1 VPPNEGDLDEEEEN
15 ELRDRIDISMNLAE
29 ELHEVLIPDALAYYL
44 DLNDDIFD
52 GCGGCE
58 DEHC

>member
-1 VPPNEGDLDEEEEN
+1 
-15 ELRDRIDISMNLAE
+15 MNLAE
-29 ELHEVLIPDALAYYL
+29 EVHEVLIPDALAYYL

-52 GCGGCE
+52 GCGGCD